1 MGKAKK
7 TRKVSVAKKM
17 MNPNDTRLVKKTVGM
32 EKQAKLRDNKNK
44 VKEIPKISSAMF
56 FQANNNLKPPYQVL
70 VDTNF
75 FNFSIQNKLD
85 PMQALMDCLLAKAV
99 PCVTDCVIAEMEK
112 LGHRYRL
119 ALRLAKDPRFTR
131 LTCDHSGTYADDCL
145 VTRVEQHRCYIV
157 ATNDRD
163 LRRRLRK
170 IPGVPIIRV
179 QRGKYAVERMPE
191 SISAVPLNKSII
203 ASKKKKKSKK

>member
-170 IPGVPIIRV
+170 V
-179 QRGKYAVERMPE
+179 
-191 SISAVPLNKSII
+191 
-203 ASKKKKKSKK
+203 KKG

>member
-145 VTRVEQHRCYIV
+145 
-157 ATNDRD
+157 
-163 LRRRLRK
+163 
-170 IPGVPIIRV
+170 IPGVPIVRV

-203 ASKKKKKSKK
+203 SSKKKKKSKK